1 MKRLFTS
8 ESVTSGHPDKVC
20 DQISDA
26 ILDACLSQDSDSRVA
41 CETAIN
47 TDFVLIM
54 GEITTKAII
63 DIPSIVRKTIQE
75 IGYETAEDGFDL
87 QNAEIKVSIK
97 QQSSDI
103 SQGVNRREYIG
114 AGDQGMMFGYATDET
129 EEYMPLTVVLAHRL
143 AKRLETIRKK
153 GRSSTSRYGSC
164 ISTT

>member
-1 MKRLFTS
+1 MERLFTS
-8 ESVTSGHPDKVC
+8 ESVTAGHPDKVC

-47 TDFVLIM
+47 TDFVLVM

-63 DIPSIVRKTIQE
+63 DIPSIVRKTVQE

-97 QQSSDI
+97 QQLL
-103 SQGVNRREYIG
+103 QVHQE
-114 AGDQGMMFGYATDET
+114 AGSHLLY
-129 EEYMPLTVVLAHRL
+129 
-143 AKRLETIRKK
+143 K
-153 GRSSTSRYGSC
+153 
-164 ISTT
+164 